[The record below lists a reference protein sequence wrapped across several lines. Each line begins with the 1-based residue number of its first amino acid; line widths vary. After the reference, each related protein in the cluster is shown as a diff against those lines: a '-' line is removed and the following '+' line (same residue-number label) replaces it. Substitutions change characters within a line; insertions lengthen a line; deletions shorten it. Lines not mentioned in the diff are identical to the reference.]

1 MRGADRVKF
10 SWRVMAVLTVMVAAL
25 FSYGAYYVQ
34 GIPTEEHEVT
44 TLCSYEQ
51 NIRCNYTAY
60 LKPNILYGDAIG
72 EGETIYIKLAERID
86 VTFNYTFSCSV
97 EGSISTDYEIRSF
110 LEEPSETGW
119 RKPID
124 ELVSVETAETA
135 NVTSA
140 TLIAKFSYNITEIN
154 ELIEKIEEDI
164 GYTSSTYQIVT
175 NVSINATDETAIE
188 TISKP
193 VKERAVLK
201 LNYMGGY
208 MERAGVIE
216 IEAPEKHLP
225 GSITE
230 NRVKKIESAVYLKTA
245 INVALAAWIVAG
257 CSLTAWRYRTDRTW
271 FETLP
276 ESERIMKRFKVME
289 SKGMPDM
296 KAVTLSSIEDLK
308 RLVDDYDLT
317 MFHTKM
323 TEGDVF
329 FTIDNNIVYRYVAR
343 TEGPEHPDSEKM
355 SAAPPKG
362 FGKA

>member
-1 MRGADRVKF
+1 VREDRVKF
-10 SWRVMAVLTVMVAAL
+10 SWRIMAVLTVVVATL
-25 FSYGAYYVQ
+25 FSYGAYYMQ

-60 LKPNILYGDAIG
+60 LKPNMLYGGAVG
-72 EGETIYIKLAERID
+72 EGETIYIKLAKRID

-110 LEEPSETGW
+110 LEEPSENGW

-175 NVSINATDETAIE
+175 YVSIDTTDETAIE

-193 VKERAVLK
+193 VKERVVLK
-201 LNYMGGY
+201 LNYMRDY
-208 MERAGVIE
+208 MERTGVIE
-216 IEAPEKHLP
+216 IEAPQKHLP

-230 NRVKKIESAVYLKTA
+230 NRVKKIESAIYLKTA

-257 CSLTAWRYRTDRTW
+257 CLLTAWRYKTDSTW

-276 ESERIMKRFKVME
+276 EPERIMKRFEVIE
-289 SKGMPDM
+289 SKDMPDM
-296 KAVTLSSIEDLK
+296 KAVTLSSIEALK
-308 RLVDDYDLT
+308 KLADDYDLRI
-317 MFHTKM
+317 FHTK
-323 TEGDVF
+323 TADGNDIF
-329 FTIDNNIVYRYVAR
+329 FVADNNIIYRYIA
-343 TEGPEHPDSEKM
+343 EGKSRN
-355 SAAPPKG
+355 
-362 FGKA
+362 

>member
-1 MRGADRVKF
+1 MKF

-44 TLCSYEQ
+44 KLCSYGQ

-60 LKPNILYGDAIG
+60 LKPNMLYGDAIG

-110 LEEPSETGW
+110 LEESSENGW

-124 ELVSVETAETA
+124 ELVSVETAETE

-164 GYTSSTYQIVT
+164 GYASSTYQIVT
-175 NVSINATDETAIE
+175 NVGINTTDETAIE
-188 TISKP
+188 TISKT
-193 VKERAVLK
+193 VKERIVLK

-257 CSLTAWRYRTDRTW
+257 CSLTAWRYRTDRTR
-271 FETLP
+271 FETFP
-276 ESERIMKRFKVME
+276 ESERIMKRFKAIE
-289 SKGMPDM
+289 SRGMPDM

-329 FTIDNNIVYRYVAR
+329 FTIDNNIVYRYVTR
-343 TEGPEHPDSEKM
+343 TEGPEHPDCEKM

>member
-25 FSYGAYYVQ
+25 FSCGAYYVQ

-44 TLCSYEQ
+44 KLCSYGQ

-60 LKPNILYGDAIG
+60 LKPNTLYGDAIG

-86 VTFNYTFSCSV
+86 VTFNYTVSCSV

-154 ELIEKIEEDI
+154 GLIEKIEEDI

-230 NRVKKIESAVYLKTA
+230 NRIKKIESAIYLKTA

-276 ESERIMKRFKVME
+276 ESERIMKRFKAIE
-289 SKGMPDM
+289 SRGMPDM

-329 FTIDNNIVYRYVAR
+329 FTIDNNIVYRYVVHANKQETSNR
-343 TEGPEHPDSEKM
+343 HSQENSCQ
-355 SAAPPKG
+355 
-362 FGKA
+362 